1 MLEGT
6 ADSSPRSGPAGP
18 LRHEDDLTGN
28 PLHHEDDLSSGPLQH
43 EEDLSSEDEDEED
56 EELRRAEPVLQV
68 ISLFQRYT
76 EITPDPLLHRET
88 LTHYFTFKRGG

>member
-1 MLEGT
+1 MSEGT

-18 LRHEDDLTGN
+18 LRHEEDLTGN

-43 EEDLSSEDEDEED
+43 EDDLSSEEDDEED

-68 ISLFQRYT
+68 LILLQRYT
-76 EITPDPLLHRET
+76 EVTQDPLL
-88 LTHYFTFKRGG
+88 FCGAQGIF